1 MNRLRPLL
9 LAAALAA
16 TVAAAASLSLR
27 GRNDEAP
34 TFGAHAVLRGQALL
48 AQVRQR
54 PPATLV
60 FGDSI
65 VEGTTIDTLC
75 GESALAAG
83 AWGARL
89 ADLAMIAP
97 KIAAEARPKRIV
109 VAIGINDTRFHTPTD
124 PAAFAAAYRALI
136 TPWRTAGIEVS
147 VATLAP
153 VVRGR
158 DLGDRHF
165 DTARAARLSAEIRA
179 LAADL
184 GLRVVPFDELP
195 RDPEGGLDPTLA
207 PDGVHPN
214 ADGYRAW
221 HAILEKAVCGAA
233 PAQR

>member
-1 MNRLRPLL
+1 MIARSAVL
-9 LAAALAA
+9 LAATLAA
-16 TVAAAASLSLR
+16 AVAVPLVVRGGDESPPSDAHTLR
-27 GRNDEAP
+27 
-34 TFGAHAVLRGQALL
+34 RGQAIL
-48 AQVRQR
+48 AEVRQR

-75 GESALAAG
+75 GEPALAAG

-109 VAIGINDTRFHTPTD
+109 VAVGINDTRFHTPTD
-124 PAAFAAAYRALI
+124 PTAFAVAYRALI
-136 TPWRTAGIEVS
+136 EPWRAAGIAVS

-153 VVRGR
+153 VVRDR

-165 DTARAARLSAEIRA
+165 DTARVARLNTEIRA
-179 LAADL
+179 LATEL
-184 GLRVVPFDELP
+184 GLRIVPFDEMP
-195 RDPEGGLDPTLA
+195 RAPGGGLDPALA

-214 ADGYRAW
+214 AEGYRVW
-221 HAILEKAVCGAA
+221 HAILGEAVCGAV
-233 PAQR
+233 PARK